1 MEFEQVLKNRV
12 SIRKYNAKV
21 PDDASMQK
29 ILDAALLAPILRLHK
44 FHLSV
49 VTNKDAMNLAE
60 DAADVIFNNPES
72 TIKMPRPYLYNAPV
86 WIILSGK
93 IHDESEMPK
102 AQAELMNNNLFW
114 DVGTIIENM
123 ELQATALG
131 LAHCGINTTVV
142 AMKNRPDVK
151 NAVGIPEGYDALA
164 SVIVGY
170 TDAKVV
176 ERNVK
181 PDLIPVSY
189 VK

>member
-1 MEFEQVLKNRV
+1 MNFQEVLVKRV
-12 SIRKYNAKV
+12 STRRYNAQV
-21 PDDASMQK
+21 PDEKDIQK
-29 ILDAALLAPILRLHK
+29 VLDAALLAPIVHWHK
-44 FHLSV
+44 LHLSV

-60 DAADVIFNNPES
+60 DAAEKIFGDPDAPV
-72 TIKMPRPYLYNAPV
+72 KMPKPYLYNAPV

-142 AMKNRPDVK
+142 AMRNRPDVK
-151 NAVGIPEGYDALA
+151 KALGIPEGYDALA
-164 SVIVGY
+164 SVIIGY
-170 TDAKVV
+170 TDVKVPD
-176 ERNVK
+176 RKVK
-181 PDLIPVSY
+181 PELIPVSY

>member
-1 MEFEQVLKNRV
+1 MDFQEVLVKRV
-12 SIRKYNAKV
+12 STRRYNAQVPEEKDIQKV
-21 PDDASMQK
+21 
-29 ILDAALLAPILRLHK
+29 LDAALLAPIVRLHK
-44 FHLSV
+44 LHLSV
-49 VTNKDAMNLAE
+49 VTSKDAMNLAE
-60 DAADVIFNNPES
+60 DAAEKIFGSPDAPV
-72 TIKMPRPYLYNAPV
+72 KMPKPYLYNAPV

-142 AMKNRPDVK
+142 AMRNRPDVK
-151 NAVGIPEGYDALA
+151 KALGIPEGYDALA
-164 SVIVGY
+164 SVIIGY
-170 TDAKVV
+170 TDVKVPD
-176 ERNVK
+176 RKVK
-181 PDLIPVSY
+181 PELIPVSY